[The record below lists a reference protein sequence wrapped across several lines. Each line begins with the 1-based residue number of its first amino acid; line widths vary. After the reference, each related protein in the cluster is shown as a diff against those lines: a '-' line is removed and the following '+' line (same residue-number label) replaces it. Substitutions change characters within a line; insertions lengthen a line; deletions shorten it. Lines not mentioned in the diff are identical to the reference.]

1 MNTDILRKGKTDEAN
16 RAIDGATAFARRCIV
31 GLSGSEQYG
40 WLLWRMATYG
50 SWQPIYDSLGSLIG
64 YRRRAT
70 SYEEY
75 ANGSGTCGVR
85 MVDSWWEYR

>member
-1 MNTDILRKGKTDEAN
+1 MRKTALLVVLSLSL
-16 RAIDGATAFARRCIV
+16 ATASLAYPDPGNTGGC
-31 GLSGSEQYG
+31 SGA
-40 WLLWRMATYG
+40 WTTYG

-85 MVDSWWEYR
+85 MVDSWWENR